1 MARGATRPGQESK
14 GAGNG
19 MGRME
24 QRGTGLWRAQRRR
37 VWGGLRSQ
45 RSSSNAGWII
55 PSVTVVPLLLTGV
68 LLGLRC
74 TFPSL
79 YR

>member
-1 MARGATRPGQESK
+1 MGWGARG
-14 GAGNG
+14 
-19 MGRME
+19 
-24 QRGTGLWRAQRRR
+24 RGLRGAQRWW
-37 VWGGLRSQ
+37 VWERLQFQ
-45 RSSSNAGWII
+45 RSSSNAGWLI
-55 PSVTVVPLLLTGV
+55 PSVTVVPLLFSAV

>member
-1 MARGATRPGQESK
+1 MAEGRRLS
-14 GAGNG
+14 AGNG
-19 MGRME
+19 MGSAG
-24 QRGTGLWRAQRRR
+24 QRVTGLQRAQWRQ
-37 VWGGLRSQ
+37 VWGGLESQ
-45 RSSSNAGWII
+45 RSSSDAGWII
-55 PSVTVVPLLLTGV
+55 PSVTVVPLLFTGV